1 MPPSV
6 REDVWDQSASD
17 SALPTELLRSSL
29 ESSTR
34 PTATRFGLQTQT
46 TLDVAATSFLKDRH
60 EKSLARSVWGSS
72 GDIGQST
79 ASRASFALYTKCQP
93 AKHLRRTPAV
103 LDHSRALP
111 QSLACCAGG
120 SGEHLGRVFPWLLVD
135 RKTFARCEPFSFWP
149 HNGPSLAVLSLGH
162 FGDRPEESEQR
173 KTRQYCADNSDCN
186 ELRPHCHEPGSQ
198 HSCLD

>member
-1 MPPSV
+1 VPAPGEVST
-6 REDVWDQSASD
+6 DVGDGRGLDNCNASD
-17 SALPTELLRSSL
+17 VTGGAVGHCAVTDLANEAARNPHGMLMRLPLTAALAPLVHPR
-29 ESSTR
+29 
-34 PTATRFGLQTQT
+34 G
-46 TLDVAATSFLKDRH
+46 
-60 EKSLARSVWGSS
+60 GS
-72 GDIGQST
+72 G
-79 ASRASFALYTKCQP
+79 
-93 AKHLRRTPAV
+93 TPAV

-120 SGEHLGRVFPWLLVD
+120 SGEHLGRVFPWLLVN

>member
-1 MPPSV
+1 M
-6 REDVWDQSASD
+6 
-17 SALPTELLRSSL
+17 RS
-29 ESSTR
+29 R
-34 PTATRFGLQTQT
+34 
-46 TLDVAATSFLKDRH
+46 
-60 EKSLARSVWGSS
+60 
-72 GDIGQST
+72 
-79 ASRASFALYTKCQP
+79 SRAPSGGHRATLGRAQQAALALHCIQYVSYVPSHPQRRGISYAESKTQCQP

-120 SGEHLGRVFPWLLVD
+120 SGEYLGRVFPWLLVD

>member
-1 MPPSV
+1 VCPHRAKFQPMWVMAVDWIIATLVVLLVGLWVIAQLRIWRTRRRNPHGMLMRLPLTAALAPPV
-6 REDVWDQSASD
+6 HPR
-17 SALPTELLRSSL
+17 
-29 ESSTR
+29 
-34 PTATRFGLQTQT
+34 G
-46 TLDVAATSFLKDRH
+46 
-60 EKSLARSVWGSS
+60 GS
-72 GDIGQST
+72 G
-79 ASRASFALYTKCQP
+79 
-93 AKHLRRTPAV
+93 TPAV